1 MSDDELSKKFKYQN
15 GTLKNK
21 FNETNSDRL
30 RYLEYRTT
38 VDRAEYLLSYDV
50 KIRSVDD
57 LVKIHKFLFKPIYD
71 WAGKIRNYELSK
83 GGSMFMWSASIPM
96 GIKNI
101 NDQLQVMNQ
110 EESPTALEYAQLID
124 SVNYLHPFREGNG
137 RATKL
142 FVQMLA
148 ANHSQELYFDQQDQE
163 VIKSLAS
170 SDLNRIA
177 KFIELKKISSKSEV
191 INRLVKTNTTKKQNY
206 QTYLPPKQRG
216 RKR

>member
-71 WAGKIRNYELSK
+71 WVGKIRNYELSK

-137 RATKL
+137 RATK
-142 FVQMLA
+142 
-148 ANHSQELYFDQQDQE
+148 
-163 VIKSLAS
+163 
-170 SDLNRIA
+170 
-177 KFIELKKISSKSEV
+177 
-191 INRLVKTNTTKKQNY
+191 
-206 QTYLPPKQRG
+206 
-216 RKR
+216 

>member
-148 ANHSQELYFDQQDQE
+148 ANYSQELYFDQQDQE

-177 KFIELKKISSKSEV
+177 KFIELKKIPSKSEV